1 MVTSLRVLKSPPLT
15 AAFAEYVEKALC
27 YESFKFLV
35 EASAYAQAVFESTVL
50 QVDLLR
56 FHMIRIALMHLLL
69 LLLLLLLLYSTASTA
84 SVAQC

>member
-69 LLLLLLLLYSTASTA
+69 LLLLLLYSTASTA
-84 SVAQC
+84 SAAQC